1 MHDVMK
7 SLGLTQL
14 DKALPALF
22 EQARQQKMT
31 YETFLQR
38 ALDAE
43 VEGRNL
49 RAAERRIQA
58 ARLPAPKTLESFD
71 FSFQPGISERLVW
84 ELADLSFVQSATNII
99 FLGPPG
105 TGKTHLSIALVV
117 KALAAGYSAL
127 FTTLAHLAEAL
138 ETASY
143 PGLLR
148 QRLRRYITPSV
159 LIIDE
164 VGYTRLTPEQ
174 AHHFFEL
181 VTARYEQGAILLTS
195 NTSFAE
201 WGNLLGDEI
210 LATAL
215 LDRLLHHAEVIPI
228 NGRSYRMKDRRM
240 TDTIEAL
247 S

>member
-1 MHDVMK
+1 MRDVMK

-22 EQARQQKMT
+22 EQAHQQKMT

-105 TGKTHLSIALVV
+105 TGNTRST
-117 KALAAGYSAL
+117 Y
-127 FTTLAHLAEAL
+127 
-138 ETASY
+138 Y
-143 PGLLR
+143 P
-148 QRLRRYITPSV
+148 
-159 LIIDE
+159 
-164 VGYTRLTPEQ
+164 
-174 AHHFFEL
+174 H
-181 VTARYEQGAILLTS
+181 
-195 NTSFAE
+195 
-201 WGNLLGDEI
+201 
-210 LATAL
+210 
-215 LDRLLHHAEVIPI
+215 
-228 NGRSYRMKDRRM
+228 
-240 TDTIEAL
+240 
-247 S
+247 